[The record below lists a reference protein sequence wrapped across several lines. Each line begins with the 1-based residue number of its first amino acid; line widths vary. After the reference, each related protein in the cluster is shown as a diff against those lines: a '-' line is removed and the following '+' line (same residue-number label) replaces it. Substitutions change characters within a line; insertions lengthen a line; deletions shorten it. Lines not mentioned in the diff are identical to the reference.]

1 MRFYNPR
8 AMRIDGFGAGL
19 LLIVVVA
26 IPYLAW
32 KTKQRFRGDELPM
45 PRPQFFFQ
53 TAIFQLLIYGF
64 ALVAAWTNAIRLNLV
79 PLVWWKAWPAL
90 ALLVLALL
98 VLKLRWP
105 SRDDAD
111 KRRLYAILPHDRR
124 ELGPYLV
131 LCVVAAIAE
140 EVIYRG
146 VSFRLVVRLGVTVW
160 IAAAIMSVVFALA
173 HAVQG
178 WRSTIAIG
186 IIAAGFHFIVIYS
199 GGLLPAIVAHFAY
212 DAVAGV
218 VIPRWVERVPGP

>member
-1 MRFYNPR
+1 
-8 AMRIDGFGAGL
+8 MRIDGFGAGL
-19 LLIVVVA
+19 LLIVGVA

-64 ALVAAWTNAIRLNLV
+64 ALVAAWTNGIWLRLL
-79 PLVWWKAWPAL
+79 PTAWWKAWPAL
-90 ALLVLALL
+90 ALLVLSLA

-131 LCVVAAIAE
+131 LCVVAGIAE

-146 VSFRLVVRLGVTVW
+146 VSCRLLIRLGIGVW
-160 IAAAIMSVVFALA
+160 IAAAVMSVVFALA
-173 HAVQG
+173 HTVQG
-178 WRSTIAIG
+178 WRSTIFIG
-186 IIAAGFHFIVIYS
+186 VIAAGFHFIAIYS

-212 DAVAGV
+212 DAVAGI
-218 VIPRWVERVPGP
+218 VIPRWVQAS